1 MRPRRLFRLLSQ
13 RCVTRLALFAACAAL
28 AACEVAPAS
37 VDVGG
42 TVLDLGPGLEGGMG
56 TDGPTG
62 LEGGALDLAIPDAAI
77 VSQPVASAGQPRLAT
92 VKEASY
98 LDGSGST
105 VPAGCSVAWAAGAAA
120 PAGVTITG
128 GTTLTPQVAAPQVGT
143 YPMILTVTC
152 PGKVVSDTTALFV
165 LARPEASFPDKTFV
179 YQESAVIGD
188 DTTTSSQGRK
198 YVYDA
203 AKHPKVPTPVTEVW
217 IDIKGGRFQMT
228 KESAGKFYR
237 WVPGAGANESH
248 KYWAFVAENRYA
260 TVPILATRVTP
271 ATASSG
277 AKLELSVPLSKAFGG
292 AAPTYSVLP
301 HPDNPGSV
309 TVTAAGG
316 GKFTLGGAKLTLT
329 HRFYLVAHNS
339 HYRSLPR
346 LLTLPLPVKAKGLPD
361 LGVIY
366 EVYIKHFADSDGD
379 GIGDLPGLTSKLK
392 YLSDDLGITTLQL
405 MPIFKTPGTV
415 SWGYGPGDYAKV
427 HPDYG
432 TLADLSTLLK
442 TAHGLGLK
450 VLIDFPINHVGTSF
464 QQAAAAMNKPS
475 SPYSDWFHFRDKNS
489 RWFPWDFRDDG
500 SRAHFFARTTSG
512 TISLN
517 LAQPDARAAVIAAVV
532 KLLDLD
538 GDGKFDDG
546 ADGFRLDYVKGPS
559 RDFWRTLNRACQKAR
574 PGVAL
579 VGEAWTGTPTLGVY
593 LTEGGFNGV
602 YDFPFYYAVRGALKN
617 HDSSGL
623 YWHYQEAKKYYGSD
637 GLPVPFSSNHDVSR
651 VVADLK
657 GENSGLAHAAAS
669 VVITAPGNPQLQ
681 YGDEVGMLSQTSNAM
696 DQKNG
701 GSFPWGGGDKAQTKD
716 PAGTSLTKPD
726 TLATQK
732 AKTYSLLSHH
742 KALIKARKQLP
753 ALSDPRSFG
762 YQYSEFT
769 DKQIYA
775 VVRQSAKS
783 RALVLVNLSNNSK
796 TVSFS
801 EGSKST
807 QIYCQGYGCPKAL
820 GPYGTHIYQLP

>member
-1 MRPRRLFRLLSQ
+1 MRASRLFRLIRQ
-13 RCVTRLALFAACAAL
+13 RCVTRLALLVVWAAL
-28 AACEVAPAS
+28 TACQAAPAS

-42 TVLDLGPGLEGGMG
+42 TVLDLGPSPEAGVGL
-56 TDGPTG
+56 DGPN
-62 LEGGALDLAIPDAAI
+62 APDGTAPDGSVPDSAA
-77 VSQPVASAGQPRLAT
+77 SSKPVASAGQPRLTT
-92 VKEASY
+92 VKEGSY

-105 VPAGCSVAWAAGAAA
+105 VPTGCSVAWAAGATA
-120 PAGVTITG
+120 PATVTITG
-128 GTTLTPQVAAPQVGT
+128 GATLTPQVAAPMAGIF
-143 YPMILTVTC
+143 PMTLTVTC
-152 PGKVVSDTTALFV
+152 PGKTVSDSTALYV
-165 LARPEASFPDKTFV
+165 MGKPEASFPDKTFV
-179 YQESAVIGD
+179 YQEAAVAGD
-188 DTTTSSQGRK
+188 DTATSSQGRK
-198 YVYDA
+198 YVYDP
-203 AKHPKVPTPVTEVW
+203 AKHPKVPGAVTEVW
-217 IDIKGGRFQMT
+217 IDVKGGRYPMT
-228 KESAGKFYR
+228 KDGAGLFHR

-260 TVPILATRVTP
+260 TVPVLATRVTP

-301 HPDNPGSV
+301 HPDNPGAVKV
-309 TVTAAGG
+309 TSAGG
-316 GKFTLGGAKLTLT
+316 GEFTVGGGKLSQT
-329 HRFYLVAHNS
+329 HRFYLVAENG

-346 LLTLPLPVKAKGLPD
+346 LLTLPLPVKAKGQPD

-366 EVYIKHFADSDGD
+366 EVYVKHFADSDGD

-392 YLSDDLGITTLQL
+392 YLVTDLGVTTIQL

-415 SWGYGPGDYAKV
+415 SWGYGPEDYAKV

-432 TLADLSTLLK
+432 TLADLGTLFK
-442 TAHGLGLK
+442 TAHGLGMK

-475 SPYSDWFHFRDKNS
+475 SPYSDWFYFRDKNS
-489 RWFPWDFRDDG
+489 RWFSWDFRDDG
-500 SRAHFFARTTSG
+500 SRAHYFARTTSG

-517 LAQPDARAAVIAAVV
+517 LAQPDARAAVIKAVV

-559 RDFWRTLNRACQKAR
+559 RDFWRVLNAACQKAR

-579 VGEAWTGTPTLGVY
+579 VGEAWTGTSTLGVY
-593 LTEGGFNGV
+593 LTEGGFNGI

-617 HDSSGL
+617 HDAGGL

-657 GENSGLAHAAAS
+657 GQNSGLAHAAAS
-669 VVITAPGNPQLQ
+669 VVLTAPGNPQLQ
-681 YGDEVGMLSQTSNAM
+681 YGDELGMLAQTSNAM

-701 GSFPWGGGDKAQTKD
+701 GAFPWGGGDKAQTKD
-716 PAGTSLTKPD
+716 TAGASLSKPE
-726 TLATQK
+726 TLAIQK
-732 AKTYSLLSHH
+732 AKTFSLFGHH

-753 ALSDPRSFG
+753 GLSDPKSFG

-769 DKQIYA
+769 DKQVYA
-775 VVRQSAKS
+775 LVRQSAKS
-783 RALVLVNLSNNSK
+783 RALVLVNLSNSSK

-801 EGSKST
+801 ESAKST
-807 QIYCQGYGCPKAL
+807 QIYCQGYGCPTTL